1 MGGDIVSSL
10 TELKRQDFVHGSR
23 AELLQL
29 RQDRNVDNCRFDNAE
44 LEAGECDYVSSPRSF
59 SLR

>member
-1 MGGDIVSSL
+1 MGGDIVSPL

-29 RQDRNVDNCRFDNAE
+29 RQDRNVDNCRLDNAE
-44 LEAGECDYVSSPRSF
+44 LET
-59 SLR
+59 